1 MRMSVFTALMIS
13 TTFMAA
19 VFTFPGTYYRD
30 IFIDALG
37 YGCVLVSI
45 LYSLLW
51 IVKQYLKCFRNVF
64 RQRKAQDGDN
74 RINRG

>member
-1 MRMSVFTALMIS
+1 MKMSVFTALMIS

-37 YGCVLVSI
+37 YGSVLVSV

-51 IVKQYLKCFRNVF
+51 IVKQYLKCFRNASKH
-64 RQRKAQDGDN
+64 RKEPQ
-74 RINRG
+74 